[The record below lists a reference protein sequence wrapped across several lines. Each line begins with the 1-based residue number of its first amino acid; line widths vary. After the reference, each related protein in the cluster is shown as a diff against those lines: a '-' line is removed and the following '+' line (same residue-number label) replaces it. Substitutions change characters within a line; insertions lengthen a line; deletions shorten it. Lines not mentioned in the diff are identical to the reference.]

1 MVQTV
6 IDCVSV
12 SFLNLTI
19 QGHRGLKAGTLLWQF
34 FDHFVLIFITPGLN
48 THQLLFPISGLQY
61 LVRYISACKIFNV
74 CKTILH

>member
-12 SFLNLTI
+12 NFLNLTI

-34 FDHFVLIFITPGLN
+34 FDHFVLIFITPGQPCPYGRTN
-48 THQLLFPISGLQY
+48 VSIQYSFFISD
-61 LVRYISACKIFNV
+61 NV
-74 CKTILH
+74 